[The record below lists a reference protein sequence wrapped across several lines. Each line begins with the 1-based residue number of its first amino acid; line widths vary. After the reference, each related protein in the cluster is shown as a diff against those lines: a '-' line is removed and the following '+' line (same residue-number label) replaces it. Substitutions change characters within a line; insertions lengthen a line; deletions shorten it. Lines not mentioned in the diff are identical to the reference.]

1 MTIRSNWLLLSFLPV
16 TLFAQPKAQP
26 CFFSEDFEGDDIPA
40 GWDIGPLVERT
51 DENGVPLGEQVPAW
65 TIGNAAQA
73 NAGGYFEVPD
83 MPIGNRFVMANDDA
97 PPCPCDHSEVILVTP
112 ELDFSD
118 RTNVA
123 LEFRVY
129 HDMLFGGGEAI
140 VEASPNGTDW
150 YWVHSIPAMEG
161 EWQQLTADMS
171 GWNDPQVWIRFRWS
185 DNGEWAT
192 GIAIDDVC
200 LRERYTNDLSIE
212 RVSTGNDTIPPFTT
226 GDQSLR
232 YTMLPLEQAG
242 EFSITAEVMNRGT
255 GSMNDISIEAMIQL
269 DGTDH
274 GPFNSDPIGTLLP
287 GERRTIVIGTGW
299 VPTTIG
305 EVIVNAT
312 VSATETDEDP
322 IDNTAS
328 TTMQITGPGWDD
340 GYSAMALDDGV
351 QQGSIGGSEIFIT
364 GNRFEMIANG
374 TPTGISAV
382 LAPGTEIGTEIRAII
397 FDANMAVI
405 DTSLRHTITQEDI
418 DLGLGGGSIFLPF
431 SDQEELP
438 AGDVFAG
445 VQRISGTGPVLIGQ
459 SGNGPIGAA
468 FHMQGNTFDL
478 SYPNAIPMVRLHF
491 SDFGVSVAEADQAS
505 TFLQIRPVPVSDQG
519 TLIFDLDRNSTVF
532 YRIIDASGRS
542 VIQRD
547 LGKLPEGRHAIDLE
561 VRSLSAGVY
570 FLSLQQEEQILAI
583 RFVIAE

>member
-255 GSMNDISIEAMIQL
+255 GSMTDVSIEAMIQL

-274 GPFNSDPIGTLLP
+274 GPFTSGPIGTLQP
-287 GERRTIVIGTGW
+287 GERTTIVIGTGW
-299 VPTTIG
+299 VPITTG
-305 EVIVNAT
+305 EVIVTAT
-312 VSATETDEDP
+312 VNAAETDEDP